1 MELHTDED
9 QRYDSSLTILYNQ
22 HAPTIF
28 AYLRFHTSSREDA
41 EDLLL
46 EVFLAAL
53 EFEQILERSEEKQRA
68 WLRSVAHHKM
78 VDRSRH
84 AARHPSVV
92 LEHLTETLYED
103 DAHSPEQ
110 LALQQEAHE
119 EVSRSLKHLSA
130 LQQQVVHLHFVY
142 GLRCAEIALVLGK
155 NEGAVRKLLTR
166 ALQCLR
172 ALYTQE

>member
-53 EFEQILERSEEKQRA
+53 EFEQILERSEEKQLA

-78 VDRSRH
+78 VHRSRH
-84 AARHPSVV
+84 PARQPSVV
-92 LEHLTETLYED
+92 LEHLTKTLNRD
-103 DAHSPEQ
+103 DAHPPTT
-110 LALQQEAHE
+110 LPLDHDA
-119 EVSRSLKHLSA
+119 
-130 LQQQVVHLHFVY
+130 
-142 GLRCAEIALVLGK
+142 
-155 NEGAVRKLLTR
+155 
-166 ALQCLR
+166 
-172 ALYTQE
+172 

>member
-1 MELHTDED
+1 MGLQTDED
-9 QRYDSSLTILYNQ
+9 QRHDSLLTILYNQ

-28 AYLRFHTSSREDA
+28 AYLRLHTSSREDA

-53 EFEQILERSEEKQRA
+53 EFEQLLERSEDQQRA

-103 DAHSPEQ
+103 DAYSPEQ

-119 EVSRSLKHLSA
+119 EVFRSLRQLSE
-130 LQQQVVHLHFVY
+130 LQQQVVRLHFVH

-155 NEGAVRKLLTR
+155 NEGAVRKLLSR
-166 ALQCLR
+166 ALQYLR

>member
-9 QRYDSSLTILYNQ
+9 QHYDSSLTILYNQ

-78 VDRSRH
+78 VD
-84 AARHPSVV
+84 
-92 LEHLTETLYED
+92 
-103 DAHSPEQ
+103 
-110 LALQQEAHE
+110 
-119 EVSRSLKHLSA
+119 SA
-130 LQQQVVHLHFVY
+130 LQQQVVQLHFVY

-172 ALYTQE
+172 ALHTQE